1 MKVIMFTAIYYS
13 SCTFQLLNQIKFEI
27 VMNLLLINYVGPK
40 LKLLKQT
47 SLFHFKI
54 RQEVKEVSFIIPY
67 KYLKLL

>member
-1 MKVIMFTAIYYS
+1 MFIAIYYS
-13 SCTFQLLNQIKFEI
+13 SCTFQLLHQIKFEI
-27 VMNLLLINYVGPK
+27 IMNLHLVNYVGSK

-54 RQEVKEVSFIIPY
+54 QQEVKEVSFMITY